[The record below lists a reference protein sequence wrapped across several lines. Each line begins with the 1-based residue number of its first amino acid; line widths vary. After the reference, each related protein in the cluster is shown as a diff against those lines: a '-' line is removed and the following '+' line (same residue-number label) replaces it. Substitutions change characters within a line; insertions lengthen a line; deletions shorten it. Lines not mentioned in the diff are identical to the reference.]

1 MRRAPGRSRLS
12 HLIVSAT
19 LAGAF
24 AATLGGPASSAAAED
39 ATSQPPVTADD
50 QVSLYAGQMKAVKVL
65 ANDSDPDGDDLAV
78 CRVTTPDDIGDVFV
92 EPVGDRILVDA
103 TAAGLD
109 PHTTVHDFTFTY
121 YACDF
126 QALVPATVTVT
137 FREVQP
143 LTVTKTH
150 RAGRLRVTNDNDDQ
164 ARFLY
169 GDFHNQRPDGRVR
182 IPAHESAV
190 VKVARHRIDW
200 VGVLHESIFAGTG
213 HVRHIRL
220 PDSPGVERAT
230 LLSRAEQRVWTTA
243 RG

>member
-1 MRRAPGRSRLS
+1 MRRVPSRSRLS
-12 HLIVSAT
+12 HLIVSAA
-19 LAGAF
+19 LAGAL
-24 AATLGGPASSAAAED
+24 AATLGGPASSAAADD
-39 ATSQPPVTADD
+39 ATSQPPTTADD
-50 QVSLYAGQMKAVKVL
+50 QVGLYPGQLRAVKVL
-65 ANDSDPDGDDLAV
+65 ANDSDPDGDDLTV

-92 EPVGDRILVDA
+92 APVGDRIIVDA

-126 QALVPATVTVT
+126 QSLVPATVTVT
-137 FREVQP
+137 FRDVQP
-143 LTVTKTH
+143 LAVTKTH

-169 GDFHNQRPDGRVR
+169 GDFDNQRPDGRVR
-182 IPAHESAV
+182 VPAHGTAV
-190 VKVARHRIDW
+190 VKVARNRIDW
-200 VGVLHESIFAGTG
+200 IGVLHRSIPAGTG

-220 PDSPGVERAT
+220 PKGHRVERAT
-230 LLSRAEQRVWTTA
+230 PLNRAEQRVWAA